1 MGVVKSP
8 IVGFLLYSDK
18 EINLFKETYPE
29 ETEYKEDAAWQVI
42 Y

>member
-8 IVGFLLYSDK
+8 EVVFLMESDQLK
-18 EINLFKETYPE
+18 EAYLE
-29 ETEYKEDAAWQVI
+29 ESESKEDAAWQVI